1 MMRKLLSRGSGILAV
16 LLTFQSYLNCPVETT
31 LVKERPD
38 KGQNCSRKDQTR
50 SSDDLVAM
58 AAGMERIITV
68 EFMQRGLDSETKRQ
82 LEEEEK
88 KIISE
93 EHWYLDL
100 PELKEKECFIIEEQS
115 FLLCEDLL
123 YGRMSFRGFNPEVE
137 KLMLQMN
144 SKNKTEEVESET
156 VELDVSDEEMA
167 RRYETLVGT
176 IGKKFAKKR
185 DRVNYE
191 EDENGHVKPTVKV
204 KKMFLKPQD

>member
-1 MMRKLLSRGSGILAV
+1 MTISLRGGSSCRPRRPVGISVAAERKTKLSKNLLRM
-16 LLTFQSYLNCPVETT
+16 
-31 LVKERPD
+31 K
-38 KGQNCSRKDQTR
+38 
-50 SSDDLVAM
+50 
-58 AAGMERIITV
+58 
-68 EFMQRGLDSETKRQ
+68 FMQRGLDSETKRQ

-100 PELKEKECFIIEEQS
+100 PELKEKESFIIEEQS

-144 SKNKTEEVESET
+144 SKNKAEEVEEQT

-167 RRYETLVGT
+167 RRYETSVGT

-185 DRVNYE
+185 DRAIYE
-191 EDENGHVKPTVKV
+191 KDENGDIKTIKA